1 MINRATK
8 LRWRR
13 RFRRQRQQVE
23 EVSVQAEEQLERH
36 VFKRLSRLARVR
48 RFMASWILL
57 LGLLIVG
64 SVIQFRA
71 LSQHYQKAEP
81 APGGTFTEGIVG
93 MFTGANPLYATSA
106 ADSAVSRLVFSGLM
120 KYDKNN
126 QLVGDLAE
134 AISVDDRGLRYE
146 VRLRPNVRWHDGRP
160 LTSADVAFT
169 YRLIQNP
176 DARSPLF
183 GGWQG
188 VKIETPNDRTVVF
201 TLPNQLGSFSHSLT
215 TGIVPQHLLAGIP
228 ISQLRSSRFNTVAPI
243 GSGPF
248 KWEKLEVTGTS
259 SQAREER
266 IGLIKNESYYG
277 SPVKLDQFIIR
288 AFRDEARMTESF
300 EQGQLDAMVGLNE
313 LPEEI
318 KVMSGVQDF
327 NVPLTGEVMVFF
339 NNSEPPFN
347 DINVRRA
354 LIHSVNTTEAIG
366 ALGYPVIAA
375 KSPLLTS
382 HPGYN
387 KLVTQLPFDKA
398 EAEKTLEQA
407 GWRKGRDGIRQKD
420 GHRLSF
426 TLQAQDVSDYK
437 VISQYLSKTWGTI
450 GAQVQVLLQPEADIQ
465 GVVSHHDYQAL
476 LYGISL
482 GPDPDV
488 FAYWHSSQAVPGSA
502 WLNLSEYKST
512 TVDNALEEGRTRSD
526 PAVRSAKYHPFLE
539 AWRSDAPALA
549 LYQPR
554 FLYVVRGNLFNFDPP
569 VLNSPTDRFSNVEEW
584 MVREDKA
591 LK

>member
-48 RFMASWILL
+48 RFMVSWILL
-57 LGLLIVG
+57 LCLLIVG

-71 LSQHYQKAEP
+71 LSQHYQRAEA

-106 ADSAVSRLVFSGLM
+106 VDSAVSRLVFSGLM
-120 KYDKNN
+120 KYDKDNR
-126 QLVGDLAE
+126 LVGDLAE
-134 AISVDDRGLRYE
+134 AISVDERGLRYE
-146 VRLRPNVRWHDGRP
+146 IRLRPNVRWHDGRP
-160 LTSADVAFT
+160 LTAKDVAFT
-169 YRLIQNP
+169 YQLIQNP

-183 GGWQG
+183 GGWKG
-188 VKIETPNDRTVVF
+188 VKIEAPNDRTVVF
-201 TLPNQLGSFSHSLT
+201 TLPIQLGSFPHSLT
-215 TGIVPQHLLAGIP
+215 TGIVPQHLLGDIP
-228 ISQLRSSRFNTVAPI
+228 AAQLRSSRFNTVSPI
-243 GSGPF
+243 GTGPF
-248 KWEKLEVTGTS
+248 KWGSVEVAGTS
-259 SQAREER
+259 QQTREEL
-266 IGLIKNESYYG
+266 IGLSKNESFY
-277 SPVKLDQFIIR
+277 SSSVRLDQFIIR
-288 AFRDEARMTESF
+288 AFRDEKLMVQSF
-300 EQGQLDAMVGLNE
+300 EQGQLDAMVGLTE
-313 LPEEI
+313 LSDELD
-318 KVMSGVQDF
+318 VMSGAQDF

-347 DINVRRA
+347 DVNVRRA
-354 LIHSVNTTEAIG
+354 LVHSVNTSEAI
-366 ALGYPVIAA
+366 ATLGYPVIVARG
-375 KSPLLTS
+375 PLIMS

-387 KLVTQLPFDKA
+387 KLFTQLPFDKA
-398 EAEKTLEQA
+398 EAEKILEEA

-420 GHRLSF
+420 GQRLSF
-426 TLQAQDVSDYK
+426 TLQAQNVSDYRA
-437 VISQYLSKTWGTI
+437 ISQYLSKNWRTI
-450 GAQVQVLLQPEADIQ
+450 GVQAEVLLQPESDIQ
-465 GVVSHHDYQAL
+465 GIVSRHDYQAL

-488 FAYWHSSQAVPGSA
+488 FAYWHSSQAARGSA

-512 TVDNALEEGRTRSD
+512 VVDDALEEGRTRSD

-554 FLYVVRGNLFNFDPP
+554 FLYVVRGNLFNFDPA

-584 MVREDKA
+584 MVRETKV
-591 LK
+591 LR